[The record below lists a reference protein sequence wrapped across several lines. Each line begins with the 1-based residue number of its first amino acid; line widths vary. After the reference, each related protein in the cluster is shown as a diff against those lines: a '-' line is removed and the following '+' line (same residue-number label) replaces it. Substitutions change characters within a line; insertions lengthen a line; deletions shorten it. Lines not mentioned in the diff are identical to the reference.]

1 MRSNGTKK
9 CKLLTETEKCKIV
22 KDIDKRETFTTTSHK
37 RAIPKKC
44 CFFLTKIYDEVER
57 TRTTEKRQKMGS
69 RTSEDLMPVP

>member
-1 MRSNGTKK
+1 MFSNGTKK

-44 CFFLTKIYDEVER
+44 FFFN
-57 TRTTEKRQKMGS
+57 
-69 RTSEDLMPVP
+69 